1 MVRLTSYDKHAGM
14 PISSPRHAGNKD
26 LVSLGAA
33 IRAARI
39 ERSVSQEELAH
50 RSNIDRSYMSSIERG
65 NQNPGIISII
75 RIARGMGMTM
85 TELMAEAR
93 L

>member
-1 MVRLTSYDKHAGM
+1 
-14 PISSPRHAGNKD
+14 

-39 ERSVSQEELAH
+39 ERGVSQEELAH
-50 RSNIDRSYMSSIERG
+50 RAAVDRSYLSSIERG
-65 NQNPGIISII
+65 AQNPGIVSIL
-75 RIARGMGMTM
+75 RVTAALEMTA
-85 TELMAEAR
+85 TELFAEAG